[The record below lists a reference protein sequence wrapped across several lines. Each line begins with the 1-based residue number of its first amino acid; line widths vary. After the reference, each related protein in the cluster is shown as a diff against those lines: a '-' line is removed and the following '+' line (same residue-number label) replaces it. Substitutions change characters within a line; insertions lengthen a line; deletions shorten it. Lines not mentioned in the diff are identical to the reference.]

1 MLNDEIEKKIKKE
14 KNNYLS
20 QLELICQI
28 RNLGQAIRIAL

>member
-1 MLNDEIEKKIKKE
+1 MMKLKKKLKKK